1 MSLTRVRIEKLV
13 AGGAGL
19 ARTPSGVVLVT
30 GTLPNELVE
39 VELEKKRGTL
49 EGILRRII
57 EPSPSRVQPPR
68 GTPPTADLAHV
79 AYPAQLESKQGIV
92 QEALERIGKLDFAV
106 LPTQSSPL
114 EWAYRNAAQYV
125 VTPAGIGYRQPST
138 HRAWLLES
146 DPLVGEVLSDGLAAL
161 SGEKLEPTLEI
172 ALRGS
177 FLTGE
182 VLACLIGKGSPNRY
196 NRAIKHL
203 RDLGV
208 SGVSYAFASLEG
220 RFRAG
225 VEQLWGA
232 QTILEQYGDFAVQV
246 SASGFAQINPLA
258 ASSLYQKAAEL
269 AGSGNLAVD
278 VYGGS
283 GTLGLH
289 LTSHFKQVQV
299 IEINPE
305 AVARG
310 EADARQLEVQNL
322 HFTRGDASRLEGIFA
337 DCIVLD
343 PPRAGLSQDVVRSAL
358 LARAPKVLYVS
369 CDPATWARDVAKLVR
384 AGYRLTFAQPWDFY
398 PQTSHVEVLSLLEL

>member
-1 MSLTRVRIEKLV
+1 
-13 AGGAGL
+13 
-19 ARTPSGVVLVT
+19 
-30 GTLPNELVE
+30 LPTELVE
-39 VELEKKRGTL
+39 VELVKKRGAL
-49 EGILRRII
+49 EGTLRRII
-57 EPSPSRVQPPR
+57 EPSEARVQPPR
-68 GTPPTADLAHV
+68 GTPPTADWAH
-79 AYPAQLESKQGIV
+79 ASYAAQLEFKHGLV
-92 QEALERIGKLDFAV
+92 QEALERIGKLDFTV
-106 LPTQSSPL
+106 LPTQPSPL
-114 EWAYRNAAQYV
+114 EWSYRNIAQYV
-125 VTPAGIGYRQPST
+125 VTPAGIGYRQPNT
-138 HRAWLLES
+138 HRAWLLAS

-161 SGEKLEPTLEI
+161 DGEKLEPSLEI

-182 VLACLIGKGSPNRY
+182 VLACLIGKDSPNRH
-196 NRAIKHL
+196 NRAVKHL

-225 VEQLWGA
+225 VEPLWGA
-232 QTILEQYGDFAVQV
+232 DTILEQYGDFAVQV
-246 SASGFAQINPLA
+246 SASGFAQVNPLA
-258 ASSLYQKAAEL
+258 ASNLYQKAKEL
-269 AGSGNLAVD
+269 AGGGNLAVD

-289 LTSHFKQVQV
+289 LSSSFKQVEV

-310 EADARQLEVQNL
+310 QADVARLEVQNL

-343 PPRAGLSQDVVRSAL
+343 PPRAGLSQDVVRSVL
-358 LARAPKVLYVS
+358 LARAPKVVYVS

-384 AGYRLTFAQPWDFY
+384 GGYTLSFAQPWDFY

>member
-1 MSLTRVRIEKLV
+1 MSLSRVRIEKLI

-19 ARTPSGVVLVT
+19 ARTPSGVVLVA
-30 GTLPNELVE
+30 GALPDELVE
-39 VELEKKRGTL
+39 VEIAKKRGTL
-49 EGILRRII
+49 EGTLRRVI
-57 EPSPSRVQPPR
+57 EPSPSRERPPR
-68 GTPPTADLAHV
+68 GTPPTADLAH
-79 AYPAQLESKQGIV
+79 ATYPAQLEYKHGFV
-92 QEALERIGKLDFAV
+92 QEALERIAKLEFAV
-106 LPTQSSPL
+106 LPTEPSPL
-114 EWAYRNAAQYV
+114 EWRYRNTAQYM
-125 VTPAGIGYRQPST
+125 VTPAGIGYRQPNT

-161 SGEKLEPTLEI
+161 NGETLEPTLEI

-182 VLACLIGKGSPNRY
+182 VLACLIGKDSPNRY
-196 NRAIKHL
+196 NRAVKHL

-225 VEQLWGA
+225 IEHLWGA
-232 QTILEQYGDFAVQV
+232 ETILEQYGDFAVQV
-246 SASGFAQINPLA
+246 SASGFAQVNPLA
-258 ASSLYQKAAEL
+258 ASNLYRKARDL
-269 AGSGNLAVD
+269 AGSGKLAVD

-289 LTSHFKQVQV
+289 LTTHFQQVQV
-299 IEINPE
+299 IEISPE

-310 EADARQLEVQNL
+310 QSDAARLERTNL

-337 DCIVLD
+337 DCIALD
-343 PPRAGLSQDVVRSAL
+343 PPRAGLSQDVVRSVL
-358 LARAPKVLYVS
+358 LARAPKLLYVS

-384 AGYRLTFAQPWDFY
+384 GGYRLTFAQPWDFY